1 MNEEIAIKQHLSKP
15 RPYISACGCLGPRDG
30 DPDCPCAMQWY
41 EKVNGNW
48 YRINEER
55 IENGIKLKAT
65 KVWAEINEMSLTDR
79 IAEYLGVKVWVS

>member
-1 MNEEIAIKQHLSKP
+1 MTAFPCESYYTQLNKYNERDVNERIAIKQHLSKP

-41 EKVNGNW
+41 EKVDGNW

-55 IENGIKLKAT
+55 LENGIKLKAT
-65 KVWAEINEMSLTDR
+65 KV
-79 IAEYLGVKVWVS
+79 